1 MKPRAESLRRIP
13 LFHRLPD
20 PVLAEI
26 CELLIERKFPKNATI
41 FEEGASGEYMYL
53 IQSGQVK
60 VTKMSEDG
68 REKIVEMFEDG
79 DFFGEMALMERAPR
93 SAAVKTTRPSVLLA
107 LSRSAFLSLMR
118 ENPEL
123 PLEIIREL
131 SHRLR
136 ETTSEVR
143 ALLFERVEERTRGVL
158 RRLATVDPDAPG
170 RRITPPITHQELAE
184 RVGTSRE
191 TVTRVLKELRES
203 GWLEQDGKRYRVL
216 EGGPEAAGDVGS
228 AAKGT

>member
-1 MKPRAESLRRIP
+1 MDPMKPRSQSLRGIP
-13 LFHRLPD
+13 LFRSLPD
-20 PVLAEI
+20 PVLDEI
-26 CELLIERKFPKNATI
+26 CELLIERKFPKNATV
-41 FEEGASGEYMYL
+41 FEEGAGGDYMYL

-68 REKIVEMFEDG
+68 REKILEIFEDG
-79 DFFGEMALMERAPR
+79 DFFGEMALVERAPR

-107 LSRSAFLSLMR
+107 LSRGAFLSLLR

-136 ETTSEVR
+136 ETSSEVR

-158 RRLATVDPDAPG
+158 RRLATTEPDASG
-170 RRITPPITHQELAE
+170 RRSTPPITHQQLAE

-203 GWLEQDGKRYRVL
+203 GWLEQEGKRYL
-216 EGGPEAAGDVGS
+216 ILGTAGVGS
-228 AAKGT
+228 GDKGT